1 MTDRKIVTQN
11 RRARHDYEI
20 VDTYE
25 AGLVLVGSEVKSLRA
40 GNANLKDSFVH
51 IADGEAWLVGA
62 YIAPYAFSRLGG
74 HAPERRR
81 KLLLH
86 AREIERL
93 RAALAEKGLS
103 LVPLSLYFTKG
114 RAKVELA
121 LGRGRRQ
128 YDKRQAIKAKDQKK
142 EMQRAKGTRRR

>member
-62 YIAPYAFSRLGG
+62 YIAPYAFARLGG
-74 HAPERRR
+74 HDPERRR

-142 EMQRAKGTRRR
+142 EMERAKGTRRR